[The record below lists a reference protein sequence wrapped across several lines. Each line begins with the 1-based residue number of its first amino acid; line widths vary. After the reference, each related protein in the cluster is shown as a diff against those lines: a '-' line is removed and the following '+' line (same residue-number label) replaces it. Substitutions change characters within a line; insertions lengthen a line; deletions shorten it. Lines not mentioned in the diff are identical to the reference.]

1 MIGKNPWVSSQQQQ
15 TAANQL
21 TCVRILLLAFAFTS
35 GGLFGYLL
43 RSIRP
48 IAIFTSVVAG
58 AALGSLVTYEYFD
71 TEQRLLPE
79 MNDVQANQ
87 PRHFEYFHE

>member
-1 MIGKNPWVSSQQQQ
+1 MNLIIIKIKEKKSFY
-15 TAANQL
+15 
-21 TCVRILLLAFAFTS
+21 IFLALSFTS

-48 IAIFTSVVAG
+48 IAILTSMVAG

-71 TEQRLLPE
+71 IEQKNLSYQ
-79 MNDVQANQ
+79 MNNQ
-87 PRHFEYFHE
+87 RQYEYFHE

>member
-1 MIGKNPWVSSQQQQ
+1 MSSYQNTDWQKS
-15 TAANQL
+15 
-21 TCVRILLLAFAFTS
+21 VAFAFTS

-71 TEQRLLPE
+71 TEQKTLA
-79 MNDVQANQ
+79 NDTLSQVNNLQSN
-87 PRHFEYFHE
+87 PRQQYEYFRE